1 MKDPSYTIRDAYYQA
16 LTGQLPVPV
25 YDEHA
30 PADAPDAYVLLGAQ
44 TLYQRGSKTCFIS
57 TCSMTLVVVTRFL
70 AAEQGN
76 KKQADDIANQITQII
91 NPDPVIQI
99 DLSPE
104 FYCIATNVEGSNSAS
119 SQDQVYKYNEKAVRF
134 SHIVEE
140 L

>member
-1 MKDPSYTIRDAYYQA
+1 MKDPSYTIRNAYYQA
-16 LTGQLPVPV
+16 LSGLGIPV

-30 PADAPDAYVLLGAQ
+30 PADAPDTYVILGAQ
-44 TLYQRGSKTCFIS
+44 TVFQRGNKVDFIS
-57 TCSMTLVVVTRFL
+57 TCSMTLIVVTRFP

-91 NPDPVIQI
+91 NPDPVTQI
-99 DLSPE
+99 NLAPE
-104 FYCIATNVEGSNSAS
+104 FYCIATNIEGSNSSS